1 MAQVRQLSLSTA
13 ARRFATSELGI
24 NMNKIYWD
32 AETSSFYNSDVNK
45 DIPTSAI
52 EITHDNWSELLDGQ
66 ARGSIKTGS
75 DGKPYIAE
83 FDTSQNVINEAAA
96 TREHLLSVASS
107 KINWLQDAVELG
119 IATEDESA
127 ELLEWR
133 KYRVLLMRV
142 DTSKAPYIELPTLP
156 GELAS

>member
-1 MAQVRQLSLSTA
+1 MAQVMQLSLSPA
-13 ARRFATSELGI
+13 ARRFATSQLGI

-96 TREHLLSVASS
+96 TREHLL
-107 KINWLQDAVELG
+107 
-119 IATEDESA
+119 
-127 ELLEWR
+127 
-133 KYRVLLMRV
+133 
-142 DTSKAPYIELPTLP
+142 
-156 GELAS
+156 